1 VLFPIAGID
10 REWIM
15 AGAGVSGGPMSA
27 HLIEIRRSARE
38 PGHPSGW
45 LVLVDGNSTVVA
57 DLFGAI
63 RVAQRMADSIA
74 KHDGT
79 TVTVLLNDGK
89 HQNMIDA
96 VGGHQVRLR
105 PVARVG

>member
-1 VLFPIAGID
+1 
-10 REWIM
+10 
-15 AGAGVSGGPMSA
+15 MSA
-27 HLIEIRRSARE
+27 HLIEIRRSSRE

-45 LVLVDGNSTVVA
+45 LILVDGSSTVVA

-63 RVAQRMADSIA
+63 HVAQRMAEAIA

-79 TVTVLLNDGK
+79 SVTVLLNDGR

-96 VGGHQVRLR
+96 IEGRQIRLR
-105 PVARVG
+105 PVVRAG